1 MGTVD
6 RFAAVHTTW
15 FLLAWGVVAAASIW
29 KFWTLTASY
38 RSKLRSGGSA
48 SASARQTLERAW
60 QKSVR

>member
-29 KFWTLTASY
+29 KFWTLRPRIAAAAFGWFSI
-38 RSKLRSGGSA
+38 RP
-48 SASARQTLERAW
+48 ARQTLERAW

>member
-1 MGTVD
+1 MVAVD

-15 FLLAWGVVAAASIW
+15 FLLAWVVVAAASIW

-38 RSKLRSGGSA
+38 RSTLRSGGST